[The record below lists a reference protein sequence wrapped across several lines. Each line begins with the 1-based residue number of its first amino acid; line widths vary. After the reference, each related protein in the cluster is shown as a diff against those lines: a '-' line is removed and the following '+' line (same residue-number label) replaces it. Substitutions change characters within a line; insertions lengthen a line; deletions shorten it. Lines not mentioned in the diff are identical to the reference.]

1 MILNDISQ
9 LEWTRRNL
17 PPPSSPTP
25 APNCQLPD
33 LCAGARHVYHGD
45 ADGDCEPGMECIED
59 VDVIA
64 VFGTDTSDA
73 LNDIA
78 DVLAEHSVA
87 RAVYPTATA
96 GVLGSQPTSPQG
108 PNNPNPPDLTQNSHT
123 DVAMLQSDIDKL
135 YWPDTHKEVFYN
147 GQPGYRSRS
156 VFDTALCKPPATRVK
171 SSWFEH
177 SILLTPKPE
186 NQPRNSRVKSLP

>member
-17 PPPSSPTP
+17 PPPSSATP

-59 VDVIA
+59 VDVSA
-64 VFGTDTSDA
+64 VFVSDTSDA

-78 DVLAEHSVA
+78 DVLLNTLLLLQCILQLLLES
-87 RAVYPTATA
+87 
-96 GVLGSQPTSPQG
+96 LG
-108 PNNPNPPDLTQNSHT
+108 PNPLPP
-123 DVAMLQSDIDKL
+123 
-135 YWPDTHKEVFYN
+135 
-147 GQPGYRSRS
+147 
-156 VFDTALCKPPATRVK
+156 RVQ
-171 SSWFEH
+171 
-177 SILLTPKPE
+177 IIPTP
-186 NQPRNSRVKSLP
+186 LP